1 MNWPTATAGLL
12 RPSERGRAAAWL
24 GARPK
29 PAWPSSA
36 GQGHAAAAGPC
47 RSATES
53 RGGAPPAGAHRRQ
66 ALPVA
71 RAVPALTPRRDATA
85 GTEEVARRR
94 DELPGRGGALAGEE
108 GDGHAGF
115 LPRRRR
121 LQANASEAGRLG
133 GAIGGVNRGME
144 AWEGY
149 AAVEAAAAA
158 VASSRC
164 ARAEAAAAALRL
176 RERKE

>member
-1 MNWPTATAGLL
+1 MLLGRPAEMNWPTAIAGL
-12 RPSERGRAAAWL
+12 RGPSAREGESAWL

-36 GQGHAAAAGPC
+36 GQGHATAAGPC

-71 RAVPALTPRRDATA
+71 RVVPACTPCRAATA
-85 GTEEVARRR
+85 GMVEVARWR
-94 DELPGRGGALAGEE
+94 DEPPGRGSELAGEE
-108 GDGHAGF
+108 GGGRAWF

-133 GAIGGVNRGME
+133 GAAGGVNRGME

-158 VASSRC
+158 VASSWC
-164 ARAEAAAAALRL
+164 ARA
-176 RERKE
+176 

>member
-1 MNWPTATAGLL
+1 MLLGRPAEMNWPTATAGLL
-12 RPSERGRAAAWL
+12 SPSEKGERRPSSGL
-24 GARPK
+24 GPSQPGPARPGK
-29 PAWPSSA
+29 
-36 GQGHAAAAGPC
+36 GHATAAGPC

-71 RAVPALTPRRDATA
+71 RVVPACTPCRAATA
-85 GTEEVARRR
+85 GMVEVARRR
-94 DELPGRGGALAGEE
+94 DEPPGRGSALAGEE
-108 GDGHAGF
+108 GGGRAWF

-133 GAIGGVNRGME
+133 GAAGGVNRGME

-158 VASSRC
+158 VASSWC
-164 ARAEAAAAALRL
+164 ARA
-176 RERKE
+176 